1 MRVRVLYF
9 GILKDYFG
17 DSADAGL
24 PDGATVADLLVQQ
37 QDLANVKWESIA
49 VAVNQE
55 YAKGS
60 DVLHDGD
67 EVALLPP
74 VSGGCCA
81 HPSTSLRTGSE
92 SLTSLAEAS
101 PLRPTSVRKHAD

>member
-9 GILKDYFG
+9 GVLKDYFG
-17 DSADAGL
+17 DGADVGL
-24 PDGATVADLLVQQ
+24 PEGATVADLVVQHE
-37 QDLANVKWESIA
+37 DRANFVWESIA
-49 VAVNQE
+49 VAVNRE

-60 DVLHDGD
+60 DVLHEGD

-81 HPSTSLRTGSE
+81 HGDTLA
-92 SLTSLAEAS
+92 SLAET
-101 PLRPTSVRKHAD
+101 PRLRPTDVRKHAD